1 MIGNSRIMGVV
12 LERVASQQNLL
23 DAWEAVRD
31 SAYAD
36 GDAGSEVER
45 FEAMAAR
52 RISEIA
58 EALLAGMWKP
68 SPAHHVKIAK
78 PSGGVRHLAI
88 PPVEDRVVERAVL
101 TEVDALVDPH
111 LMPWS
116 FGYRRGIGV
125 DDAIRAMVEARDAGN
140 AWVLRADIADCFDEI
155 PRWPVLQQLTEV
167 CRDDDLVTLIR
178 SLVHRRVIGRDKG
191 HKMRSRGLAQGSPL
205 SPMLANLYLDRFD
218 RAMAE
223 RGWQVIRFADDFAI
237 PARSRVEAEEAVTAA
252 DECAAAIDLRLN
264 TGKTTV
270 ASFDNGVDFL
280 GQTITATSGA
290 GALDSSHPLE
300 TTMYVDHT
308 GAMMRTRG
316 ERLLVTD
323 GDETLAKVNWRRI
336 RQVVIIG
343 RVNMSTPYLHRAL
356 KRGVETV
363 LLDDSGGYLGRV
375 QPGER
380 GREFDRRI
388 QYRAADSKN
397 ASLRLARG
405 FVLGK
410 LQNQRVLLQ
419 RLDRKMAEPILGRS
433 IRNIDKFRYDA
444 AIITSLVQLRGLEG
458 AGAREYFKAIGD
470 FLPPEWG
477 WHGRVRRPPTDPIN
491 AMLSFGYTLLSNEGV
506 TAAELAGLDPDIGFL
521 HLPHP
526 GRPSLALDLVEEF
539 RALIVDATVFALLGR
554 KQVSPADFET
564 VDDGACRMSKTA
576 RDAFLSTYEKRM
588 LQLVTHRETGRRIS
602 YRTALHM
609 QARSIG
615 RAMDGGDEYQ
625 PIMWK

>member
-1 MIGNSRIMGVV
+1 MGEV
-12 LERVASQQNLL
+12 LDRVASQQNLL

-36 GDAGSEVER
+36 GEAGPEVER

-58 EALLAGMWKP
+58 EALLAGTWRP

-78 PSGGVRHLAI
+78 PGGGVRHLAI
-88 PPVEDRVVERAVL
+88 APVEDRVVERAVL

-116 FGYRRGIGV
+116 FGYRRGLGV
-125 DDAIRAMVEARDAGN
+125 DDAIRALVEARDAGN
-140 AWVLRADIADCFDEI
+140 TWVLRADVANCFDEI
-155 PRWPVLQQLTEV
+155 PRWPVLEQLTEV
-167 CRDDDLVTLIR
+167 CRDDELVKLIR
-178 SLVHRRVIGRDKG
+178 GLVYRRVYGRDKG
-191 HKMRSRGLAQGSPL
+191 HKVRSRGLAQGSPL

-218 RAMAE
+218 RTMAE

-237 PARSRVEAEEAVTAA
+237 PVHTRLEAERAVTASE
-252 DECAAAIDLRLN
+252 ECAAAIELRLN
-264 TGKTTV
+264 TGKTTIV
-270 ASFDNGVDFL
+270 SFDDGVDFL
-280 GQTITATSGA
+280 GQTVTASTGA
-290 GALDSSHPLE
+290 GAIDSSHPLE

-308 GAMMRTRG
+308 GALLRTRG
-316 ERLLVTD
+316 ERLLVVD
-323 GDETLAKVNWRRI
+323 GEETLARVNWRRV
-336 RQVVIIG
+336 RQVVLIG
-343 RVNMSTPYLHRAL
+343 RVGMSTPFVHRAL

-363 LLDDSGGYLGRV
+363 LLDDSGAYLGRI

-388 QYRAADSKN
+388 QFAAADSAS

-410 LQNQRVLLQ
+410 LQNQRVMLQ
-419 RLDRKMAEPILGRS
+419 RLDRKLDEPILGPS
-433 IRNIDKFRYDA
+433 IRHIDKFHYDA
-444 AIITSLVQLRGLEG
+444 ERTDTLVQLRGLEG
-458 AGAREYFKAIGD
+458 AAAREYFKAVGD
-470 FLPPEWG
+470 FLLPEWQ
-477 WHGRVRRPPTDPIN
+477 WQGRVRRPPTDPVN

-506 TAAELAGLDPDIGFL
+506 SAAELAGLDPDIGFL

-539 RALIVDATVFALLGR
+539 RALIVDSVVFGLIGR
-554 KQVSPADFET
+554 KQVTPSDFET
-564 VDDGACRMSKTA
+564 LDDGACRMSKVS
-576 RDAFLSTYEKRM
+576 RDAFLGAYEKRM
-588 LQLVTHRETGRRIS
+588 LQLVTYRETGRRIS

-609 QARSIG
+609 QARSLA
-615 RAMDGGDEYQ
+615 RAMNGGDEYL
-625 PIMWK
+625 PMLWK